1 MRAKGFTLVELII
14 VIVITGVLA
23 ASLTVFLK
31 PAIDSYFDTRRRAE
45 LTDMA
50 DTALRQMTQDIRRAV
65 PNSIRRHSESCL
77 QLVPTT
83 GGGRYRLAAD
93 PGGGS
98 QWLDT
103 TQAISIFDVLTPLR
117 KQPAANDWIVINNQ
131 NPGDVYDASKP
142 NREQIGAI
150 VTPATGAPAEAIY
163 RHRITLK
170 AAKQFPL
177 GYEGGR
183 FMIVAN
189 GEQSVFFNC
198 VAGKLY
204 RTSASFS
211 DGSAT
216 CSSTGALL
224 ATDIESCTFT
234 YDVGATEQSAFVWME
249 LKLKRADERITLA
262 HGTHVDNV
270 P

>member
-1 MRAKGFTLVELII
+1 MARHHPSHQHF
-14 VIVITGVLA
+14 
-23 ASLTVFLK
+23 
-31 PAIDSYFDTRRRAE
+31 RRADPCYVNN
-45 LTDMA
+45 LP
-50 DTALRQMTQDIRRAV
+50 L
-65 PNSIRRHSESCL
+65 
-77 QLVPTT
+77 TT
-83 GGGRYRLAAD
+83 GSSSTIRI
-93 PGGGS
+93 PVMF
-98 QWLDT
+98 T
-103 TQAISIFDVLTPLR
+103 T
-117 KQPAANDWIVINNQ
+117 
-131 NPGDVYDASKP
+131 SKP
-142 NREQIGAI
+142 NREQISAI
-150 VTPATGAPAEAIY
+150 ATPATGAAEEAIY
-163 RHRITLK
+163 RHRITLN

-177 GYEGGR
+177 GYDGGR

-189 GEQSVFFNC
+189 SEQSVFFNC

-211 DGSAT
+211 DGAGT